1 MQKLNP
7 DAETIR
13 TSISLDEEMVERI
26 MEMVEWLDI
35 TKSDFIRKAISSELK
50 KDERKK
56 NK

>member
-13 TSISLDEEMVERI
+13 TSISLDEGMVERI